1 VLIFVIFYSCMW
13 GVGWASCIRMGV
25 FVIKLD
31 NWYSVFVSPIVDV
44 MW

>member
-1 VLIFVIFYSCMW
+1 VPIFVIFYSCAW
-13 GVGWASCIRMGV
+13 GPGWVSCVKMGV

-31 NWYSVFVSPIVDV
+31 NCCNVSISPIVDV